1 MIVIVSDGVDT
12 VSYLD
17 FDTTLKRVLLADCQ
31 IYVVQTGYT
40 DNANIRDLAAER
52 RMQMFAAETG
62 GAVYLPSSTSDLDS
76 AFTQIA
82 ADLAQQYVLG
92 YYAKDDPHDGRFR
105 TISLRVKAKPNL
117 RVRAR
122 RGYYEPKG

>member
-1 MIVIVSDGVDT
+1 
-12 VSYLD
+12 
-17 FDTTLKRVLLADCQ
+17 
-31 IYVVQTGYT
+31 
-40 DNANIRDLAAER
+40 
-52 RMQMFAAETG
+52 MQMFTAETG
-62 GAVYLPSSTSDLDS
+62 GTVFLPSSTSDLDS

-92 YYAKDDPHDGRFR
+92 YYAKDDAHDGRFR
-105 TISLRVKAKPNL
+105 TISLRVKTKPAW

>member
-12 VSYLD
+12 LSNLD
-17 FDTTLKRVLLADCQ
+17 FDTTLKRALLADSQ

-40 DNANIRDLAAER
+40 DNANIRDLTAER

-62 GAVYLPSSTSDLDS
+62 GTVFLPSGTSDLDS

-92 YYAKDDPHDGRFR
+92 YYAKDDTHDGRFR
-105 TISLRVKAKPNL
+105 TISLRVKTKPAW